1 MIINTRIKC
10 IEDFDDSW
18 FTGAFN
24 SLPSWRKERASRM
37 KNPESRKLSILAG
50 SMFMDAI
57 LENDC
62 DPEKVIFNEYGKP
75 MMDGDVP
82 VYFSISHSGG
92 AVAVSVSTP
101 NDMSP
106 VLPGDN
112 RIDATSV
119 FAAAGVAPR
128 SFLKS
133 SQGLSIPSIGVD
145 IEKLRSY
152 DERIAER
159 FFSKEEQEYLKH
171 TDEKD
176 ENFTRIWTSKEAY
189 GKFTGKGITDG
200 LKFSMFHDPLVPL
213 NVLLPC
219 CFEHYETEING
230 ERYMYAL
237 CYGVLDLN
245 PAVETEE
252 TEDPVNDPYTP

>member
-10 IEDFDDSW
+10 TEDFDDAW
-18 FTGAFN
+18 FAGAFN
-24 SLPSWRKERASRM
+24 SLPSWRKEKAEKM
-37 KNPESRKLSILAG
+37 KTEESRKLSILAG
-50 SMFMDAI
+50 RMFTDAI

-62 DPEKVIFNEYGKP
+62 DPEDVVFNEYGKP
-75 MMDGDVP
+75 MMEGDVP
-82 VYFSISHSGG
+82 IFFSISHSGN

-119 FAAAGVAPR
+119 FAAASVAPK

-152 DERIAER
+152 DEKLAER

-189 GKFTGKGITDG
+189 GKFTGVGMEDG
-200 LKFSMFHDPLVPL
+200 LKFSIFHNPTVPL
-213 NVLLPC
+213 DVILPC
-219 CFEHYETEING
+219 CFEHNEKEVSG
-230 ERYMYAL
+230 ERYIYTI
-237 CYGVLDLN
+237 CYGVI
-245 PAVETEE
+245 EE
-252 TEDPVNDPYTP
+252 L